1 MAELTAFL
9 TGTFA
14 KVFSHKFSTFEFNED
29 PFTTRAG
36 VDVFTEPGFHAAN
49 ALEHLNIGAFPAA
62 AYFPM
67 DENASGYSAG
77 ADPYSLKDL
86 APAISTSVAF
96 DEDGA
101 WVGQAA
107 VNLWPVK
114 TGNYGWMG
122 TTVANSLRS
131 FVGDYKQELVKDGT
145 VTRVHNT
152 LDVAN
157 SLAITSGQYYTV
169 SAYYRAVV
177 EDIATEIDAV
187 TPTAFTLVKS
197 TGGTAIAKANEK
209 LNIPAI
215 REKWQRGIGTAQ
227 FNEAT
232 TAWPYINWTALEPM
246 TMRVCGMML
255 EQKPFA
261 SAWCYDTRAAGALA
275 FNLHTS
281 CGLNWNED
289 YTIMYWKKA
298 HGTHDGSAS
307 YGYSVDSIGRNANTV
322 GGGFLRWGK
331 FKDGSMSYGF
341 VGTSPAAS
349 IANYDNYQYHW
360 YLHVLRRSGTT
371 LTLRVYSV
379 QGLFS
384 SQSIDDST
392 AVASDRYVTQNGY
405 DLQLGGW
412 DGANPCNT
420 YYRDLVVLPGQG
432 LTDEQL
438 DRMYATKLRIY
449 SPEGTVLFNNLVEG
463 II

>member
-1 MAELTAFL
+1 
-9 TGTFA
+9 
-14 KVFSHKFSTFEFNED
+14 
-29 PFTTRAG
+29 
-36 VDVFTEPGFHAAN
+36 
-49 ALEHLNIGAFPAA
+49 
-62 AYFPM
+62 
-67 DENASGYSAG
+67 
-77 ADPYSLKDL
+77 
-86 APAISTSVAF
+86 
-96 DEDGA
+96 
-101 WVGQAA
+101 
-107 VNLWPVK
+107 
-114 TGNYGWMG
+114 
-122 TTVANSLRS
+122 
-131 FVGDYKQELVKDGT
+131 
-145 VTRVHNT
+145 
-152 LDVAN
+152 
-157 SLAITSGQYYTV
+157 
-169 SAYYRAVV
+169 
-177 EDIATEIDAV
+177 
-187 TPTAFTLVKS
+187 
-197 TGGTAIAKANEK
+197 
-209 LNIPAI
+209 
-215 REKWQRGIGTAQ
+215 
-227 FNEAT
+227 
-232 TAWPYINWTALEPM
+232 
-246 TMRVCGMML
+246 
-255 EQKPFA
+255 
-261 SAWCYDTRAAGALA
+261 
-275 FNLHTS
+275 
-281 CGLNWNED
+281 
-289 YTIMYWKKA
+289 MYWKKA

-449 SPEGTVLFNNLVEG
+449 SDGTVLFSNLEEG